1 MIVIMLSQEILV
13 TALSRV
19 EEYDFVDQLKD
30 VSATVT
36 ALICLYRTPAGSCVI
51 SHLRLVTSLNM
62 QLMKLFKSYANYTPN
77 SCTAI

>member
-13 TALSRV
+13 TASSRV

-36 ALICLYRTPAGSCVI
+36 ALICLYTVPQRV
-51 SHLRLVTSLNM
+51 RV
-62 QLMKLFKSYANYTPN
+62 
-77 SCTAI
+77 